1 MFKFSCT
8 ILISFV
14 DFCANSFHVLTQTSC
29 RLLLLLFGWCLCWC
43 ALVGHRGSQTHTYH
57 NTIKLINS
65 AIYSETDEHGEYS
78 SCFDRQPIMPNIC
91 ERMWTMNVFGFAGTH
106 IWCVRANHT
115 HTHSKRTR
123 IKHPLS
129 LVVHFPLPCTKI
141 TAARLVVKMLILLD
155 ATGENRNNNNFNNN
169 NNNTFAC
176 RMYQRYFIA
185 TSLSLWYW
193 VRVFSLS
200 SFL

>member
-1 MFKFSCT
+1 MHAGRTMRTSTTMRNEVFGVFVCVNASNEYDEALCWLRLRSSGVDDGFGWWRWWWQPLYASHAIRMVCAFMFKSSCT

-91 ERMWTMNVFGFAGTH
+91 ERMWTMNVEYE
-106 IWCVRANHT
+106 CVSVRSFVWLRWHAHLVRTRQSHT
-115 HTHSKRTR
+115 H
-123 IKHPLS
+123 
-129 LVVHFPLPCTKI
+129 
-141 TAARLVVKMLILLD
+141 A
-155 ATGENRNNNNFNNN
+155 
-169 NNNTFAC
+169 
-176 RMYQRYFIA
+176 Q
-185 TSLSLWYW
+185 
-193 VRVFSLS
+193 
-200 SFL
+200 